1 MANHSLR
8 ILGGEYTIHRFD
20 SGSKIPTDILESE
33 FYFIGKTDEEL
44 SIVCRSDIGLK
55 SSLSDPDWSCLKVMG
70 PLDLGL
76 IGILADIAG
85 VLAQGDISLFAVST
99 YDTDYILVKTDSLA
113 SARTLLSKSNY
124 SIIDAATNG

>member
-8 ILGGEYTIHRFD
+8 ILDGEYTIHRFD

-44 SIVCRSDIGLK
+44 SIVCRADIGLK
-55 SSLSDPDWSCLKVMG
+55 SSVSDSHWSCLKVLG

-76 IGILADIAG
+76 TGILADIAG
-85 VLAQGDISLFAVST
+85 VLAQGKISLFAVST
-99 YDTDYILVKTDSLA
+99 YDTDYILVKTESLA
-113 SARTLLSKSNY
+113 SARELLSKASFT
-124 SIIDAATNG
+124 IIEAATSR

>member
-8 ILGGEYTIHRFD
+8 ILDGEYTIHRFD

-44 SIVCRSDIGLK
+44 SIVCRADIGLK
-55 SSLSDPDWSCLKVMG
+55 SSASDSHWSCFKVLG

-76 IGILADIAG
+76 TGILADIAS
-85 VLAQGDISLFAVST
+85 VLAQGKISLFAVST
-99 YDTDYILVKTDSLA
+99 YDTDYILVKTESLA
-113 SARTLLSKSNY
+113 SAKELLSKASFT
-124 SIIDAATNG
+124 IIEAATSR

>member
-1 MANHSLR
+1 MANLSLR
-8 ILGGEYTIHRFD
+8 ILDGEYTIHRFD

-44 SIVCRSDIGLK
+44 SIVCRADIGLK
-55 SSLSDPDWSCLKVMG
+55 SEAIDSHWSCLKVVG

-76 IGILADIAG
+76 IGILADVAS
-85 VLAQGDISLFAVST
+85 VLAQGKISVFAVST

-113 SARTLLSKSNY
+113 AARTLLSKASFT
-124 SIIDAATNG
+124 IIDT